1 MSTSLAAVVILVT
14 LLHVA
19 AFAVM
24 IWIRVRRS
32 EADGTPPE
40 NAPAAACVVCGEPA
54 THRSYDGLDPD
65 EQYDPHTGRY
75 WSTDMA
81 HYPALCAAH

>member
-1 MSTSLAAVVILVT
+1 VTSSLTAVVILVT

-32 EADGTPPE
+32 EADGTPHKGAKITPC
-40 NAPAAACVVCGEPA
+40 AVCGKPA
-54 THRSYDGLDPD
+54 THRSYDGLDPS

-75 WSTDMA
+75 WSADMA
-81 HYPALCAAH
+81 HYPPLCAAH

>member
-1 MSTSLAAVVILVT
+1 VSSSLAAVVILVT

-32 EADGTPPE
+32 EADGTQGESANITPC
-40 NAPAAACVVCGEPA
+40 AVCGDPA
-54 THRSYDGLDPD
+54 THRSYDGLDPNQ
-65 EQYDPHTGRY
+65 QYDSRTGRY
-75 WSTDMA
+75 WSADLA
-81 HYPALCAAH
+81 HYPPLCAAH